1 MSWCIAV
8 LRVLYC
14 RGDSSTLEDYKL
26 PYCHS
31 GPTDCNDLLSAV
43 QTLRPTV
50 LIGCDQMGGPP
61 PFAFDQHVIGTM
73 ADNAHHPL
81 IFPLTATLPECQLRD
96 AYVWSGGRA
105 LVATCAA
112 AHMGPMSLTRGVD
125 EGDGK
130 ELLPSQITS
139 TYIFPGV
146 GEQQQSAVAV
156 RGQGIG
162 RTMAIQPTGWQCHCS
177 VAHCNSNSRL

>member
-1 MSWCIAV
+1 MHLPARCAACTHTHT
-8 LRVLYC
+8 R

-31 GPTDCNDLLSAV
+31 GPADCNDLLSAV
-43 QTLRPTV
+43 HTLRPTV
-50 LIGCDQMGGPP
+50 LIGCDQVGGPP
-61 PFAFDQHVIGTM
+61 PFAFDQHVIGAM

-81 IFPLTATLPECQLRD
+81 IFPLTSTLPECQLRD

-112 AHMGPMSLTRGVD
+112 AHMGPMSLTRGVGGGE

-146 GEQQQSAVAV
+146 GE
-156 RGQGIG
+156 
-162 RTMAIQPTGWQCHCS
+162 
-177 VAHCNSNSRL
+177 

>member
-1 MSWCIAV
+1 MDLRSAV
-8 LRVLYC
+8 CGFTCV

-31 GPTDCNDLLSAV
+31 GPADCSDLLSAV

-50 LIGCDQMGGPP
+50 LIGCDQLGGSP

-81 IFPLTATLPECQLRD
+81 IFPLTSTIPECQLRD

-105 LVATCAA
+105 IVATCAA
-112 AHMGPMSLTRGVD
+112 AHMGPLALVRGVD

-146 GEQQQSAVAV
+146 GERKAQMCCSSDLESGGGSA
-156 RGQGIG
+156 RSL
-162 RTMAIQPTGWQCHCS
+162 P
-177 VAHCNSNSRL
+177 